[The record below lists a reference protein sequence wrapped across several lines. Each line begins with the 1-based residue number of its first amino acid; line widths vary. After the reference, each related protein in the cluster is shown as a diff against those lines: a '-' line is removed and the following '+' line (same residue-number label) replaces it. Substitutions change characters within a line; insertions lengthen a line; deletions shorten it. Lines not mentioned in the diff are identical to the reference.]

1 MAERWYRAIRI
12 SGRRKPAD
20 IVHLVSKSIEKND
33 LGEYVP
39 RLCVQR
45 LPRGKRSDEFYLF
58 LGILG
63 MQKGEVPSEI
73 APLLNILESHLRGR
87 HIADV
92 DFQEIKGMVSG
103 EIDISNYARSIQYR
117 PPQSL
122 AAEDPFA
129 AETISETA
137 ENKSVET
144 YNQLL
149 YWLSVAGS
157 GSWDTFRTICQTL
170 LPPDSPPPRQTFR
183 RLRLLGHVEY
193 QNKGK
198 RWVICPPCLVQVSDI
213 PHPAYY
219 LAGQRIPQIIEQL
232 RRQANWVS
240 YLFHPG
246 GLAPDCVRL
255 TFETR
260 QLAETAVTTTPNL
273 RFAGDAAHRLTT
285 ILPPLDEWQKELETL
300 PLSYI
305 VPGLY
310 IFQQWLDNTFQP
322 VTFREETGF
331 YQLTRHDVEH
341 NPPQFNLFYNADQK
355 CWHRGD
361 WYDLRYLTQYHTG
374 RIAPARYQRQTR
386 QCAFPSDSRWP
397 HLYERALILASG
409 QLPQIHDGW
418 LYFSHISPE
427 LAQTL
432 ATKLGASLEEQ
443 DA

>member
-20 IVHLVSKSIEKND
+20 VVQLVSKFIENNQ
-33 LGEYVP
+33 LGDYVP
-39 RLCVQR
+39 RLCVQK
-45 LPRGKRSDEFYLF
+45 LPRGKRRDEFYLF
-58 LGILG
+58 LGVLSA
-63 MQKGEVPSEI
+63 QKGETPSEI
-73 APLLNILESHLRGR
+73 APLLNILDSSLRGW

-103 EIDISNYARSIQYR
+103 EIEINNYGRTIQYR
-117 PPQSL
+117 LPQLL
-122 AAEDPFA
+122 APEDPFA
-129 AETISETA
+129 TETLSDTL
-137 ENKSVET
+137 ENKPVES

-149 YWLSVAGS
+149 YWLSVIGS

-170 LPPDSPPPRQTFR
+170 LPSDSPPPRQIFR

-193 QNKGK
+193 QNQAK
-198 RWVICPPCLVQVSDI
+198 RWVICPPCLVQIGDM

-219 LAGQRIPQIIEQL
+219 LAGQRTPRMIEQL
-232 RRQANWVS
+232 KRQANWVS

-260 QLAETAVTTTPNL
+260 QLAETAVATTPYL
-273 RFAGDAAHRLTT
+273 RPVGDSAYKLAA
-285 ILPPLDEWQKELETL
+285 ILPPIDEWQKELETL

-310 IFQQWLDNTFQP
+310 HFQQWQDNAFQP
-322 VTFREETGF
+322 VTFREKTGL

-341 NPPQFNLFYNADQK
+341 NPPQFALFYHADQA
-355 CWHRGD
+355 CWYRGD
-361 WYDLRYLTQYHTG
+361 WYDLRYLAQHHTG
-374 RIAPARYQRQTR
+374 QAASAHYHPLIG
-386 QCAFPSDSRWP
+386 QCAIPLNSRWP
-397 HLYERALILASG
+397 HLYERALVLASG
-409 QLPQIHDGW
+409 QLPQIRDSW
-418 LYFSHISPE
+418 LYFTHISPQ

-432 ATKLGASLEEQ
+432 ATKLGTSLEEQ